1 MAVKTDDE
9 LMEQLK
15 TKLGED
21 TSDEALSLMTDL
33 RDTLQDR
40 AGSEDWHQKYDELD
54 ADWRKKYR
62 DAFFNTPVD
71 DGGKDP
77 EDKALTFDALFTKG

>member
-1 MAVKTDDE
+1 MAVKTNEE

-21 TSDEALSLMTDL
+21 TSDDALSLMTDL

-40 AGSEDWHQKYDELD
+40 SAGEDWHQKYDQLD
-54 ADWRKKYR
+54 SDWRKKYR
-62 DAFFNTPVD
+62 DAFFNGT
-71 DGGKDP
+71 GGGDKEP
-77 EDKALTFDALFTKG
+77 EDEVKPLTFDALFK

>member
-1 MAVKTDDE
+1 MAVKTNEEIME
-9 LMEQLK
+9 LLK

-40 AGSEDWHQKYDELD
+40 SASEDWHQKYAQLD

-71 DGGKDP
+71 DP
-77 EDKALTFDALFTKG
+77 EGPYDDKPLTFDALFK

>member
-1 MAVKTDDE
+1 MAVKTNE
-9 LMEQLK
+9 EIMEQLR

-21 TSDEALSLMTDL
+21 TSDDALSLMTDL

-40 AGSEDWHQKYDELD
+40 SAGEDWHQKYDQLD

-71 DGGKDP
+71 AP
-77 EDKALTFDALFTKG
+77 EDPDEDKPLTFDALFK